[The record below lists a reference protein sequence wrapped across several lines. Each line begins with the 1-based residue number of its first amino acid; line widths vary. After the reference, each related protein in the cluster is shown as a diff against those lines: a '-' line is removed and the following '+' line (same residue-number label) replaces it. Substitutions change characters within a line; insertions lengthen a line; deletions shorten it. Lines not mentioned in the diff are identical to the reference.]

1 MKNWFPHSLR
11 HYLTLSHAL
20 TVLSLALGMGAVAM
34 GVLWSRGRTL
44 QQGIL
49 SQAESL
55 AAEKVLEQIRRLEET
70 RDGLATELAFRPSFS
85 GSLGD
90 LLFLHRVRSYTDID
104 RLEVFNSRRLL
115 AQSYNLETGGAT
127 ELATPWFPQNPKL
140 AALLLDGRPVTWLH
154 KPKGGI
160 ASLKSAVKV
169 REATGEESIF
179 LVATQAITPSWL
191 AGALPST
198 TVGFLRAGGSIV
210 GSWPPLLAEDQSFT
224 LVKGLNTSGVVA
236 RLDDDT
242 SLEVVVASGKSA
254 IVSLLWPMLRGGILI
269 TLASL
274 VLAFLLGETLARRIL
289 APLHDLLEGTA
300 AMARG
305 HLSVRLPIRHQD
317 ELGALAREFNRM
329 ADELRTTYLGVI
341 ATLAEVVE
349 AKSAYTR
356 EHIERVERLTM
367 ATAQILEKRGWIKW
381 SSQQKFIL
389 SVAAILH
396 DVGKIS
402 IGNDILNKAG
412 PLTTGERSEIL
423 SHPEVGAKI
432 IERMGKLDRAAEIIR
447 ACHEHYDGSG
457 YPRGL
462 KGQEIPLEAR
472 IILAVDAFD
481 AMTQVRPYS
490 KARPWDQAI
499 AELRAEAGKQFD
511 PVVVE
516 ALVEAVS
523 QELRGEDTATTSSSG
538 FYQVLTE
545 SDEKAFAAS

>member
-1 MKNWFPHSLR
+1 MKKWFTPSLR
-11 HYLTLSHAL
+11 RYLTLSHTL
-20 TVLSLALGMGAVAM
+20 TVLTLALGMGAVAM
-34 GVLWSRGRTL
+34 GVVWSRARTL
-44 QQGIL
+44 QEGIL

-55 AAEKVLEQIRRLEET
+55 AAEKVLEHIRRLEAA
-70 RDGLATELAFRPSFS
+70 RDGLARELAFRPSFS
-85 GSLGD
+85 GSTED
-90 LLFLHRVRSYTDID
+90 LLFLHRVLSYTDID

-115 AQSYNLETGGAT
+115 AQAYNLETGGAA
-127 ELATPWFPQNPKL
+127 ELATPWFPQNPQV
-140 AALLLDGRPVTWLH
+140 AALLLAGRPVTWLH
-154 KPKGGI
+154 KPQRGM

-169 REATGEESIF
+169 REATEEESIF
-179 LVATQAITPSWL
+179 LVATLAVTPSWL

-198 TVGFLRAGGSIV
+198 TVGFLRVGGSIL
-210 GSWPPLLAEDQSFT
+210 GSWPPLLTEEQPFT
-224 LVKGLNTSGVVA
+224 LVKGLNTSRVVA
-236 RLDDDT
+236 RLNDDS
-242 SLEVVVASGKSA
+242 SLEVVVASGKGA
-254 IVSLLWPMLRGGILI
+254 MASLLWPMIRGGILI

-305 HLSVRLPIRHQD
+305 HLSVRLPIRRKD

-367 ATAQILEKRGWIKW
+367 ATANILEKRGWTKW
-381 SSQQKFIL
+381 SSHQKFIL

-432 IERMGKLDRAAEIIR
+432 VERMGKLDRAAEIIR

-490 KARPWDQAI
+490 KARPWEEAV
-499 AELRAEAGKQFD
+499 AELRAQAGKQFD

-516 ALVEAVS
+516 ALIEAAS
-523 QELRGEDTATTSSSG
+523 RELRGEGAATTSSG

-545 SDEKAFAAS
+545 SDEKAPTAS

>member
-1 MKNWFPHSLR
+1 MKKWFAPSLR
-11 HYLTLSHAL
+11 HYLIFSHAL
-20 TVLSLALGMGAVAM
+20 TVLALALGMGAVAM
-34 GVLWSRGRTL
+34 GVVWSRARTL
-44 QQGIL
+44 QEGVL
-49 SQAESL
+49 SQAQSL
-55 AAEKVLEQIRRLEET
+55 AAEKVLEQIRRLEAT
-70 RDGLATELAFRPSFS
+70 RDSLARELALRPSIS
-85 GSLGD
+85 GSVAD
-90 LLFLHRVRSYTDID
+90 LLFLHRVLSHTDID
-104 RLEVFNSRRLL
+104 RFEVFSNRKLL
-115 AQSYNLETGGAT
+115 AQAYNLETGGAE
-127 ELATPWFPQNPKL
+127 ELATPWFPQNPQV
-140 AALLLDGRPVTWLH
+140 AALLLGGRPVTWLH
-154 KPKGGI
+154 KPEGGVV
-160 ASLKSAVKV
+160 SLKSAVKV
-169 REATGEESIF
+169 RESTGNDAIF
-179 LVATQAITPSWL
+179 LVATLAVTPSWL
-191 AGALPST
+191 AGALPPT
-198 TVGFLRAGGSIV
+198 TVGLLRVGGSII
-210 GSWPPLLAEDQSFT
+210 GPWPPSLSEDRPFK
-224 LVKGLNTSGVVA
+224 LVKGLRITRVVA
-236 RLDDDT
+236 RLDDDS
-242 SLEVVVASGKSA
+242 SLEVVASSERGTTA
-254 IVSLLWPMLRGGILI
+254 VFWPMIRGGILM

-305 HLSVRLPIRHQD
+305 HLSVRLPIRHKD

-349 AKSAYTR
+349 AKSTYTR
-356 EHIERVERLTM
+356 EHIERVESLTM
-367 ATAQILEKRGWIKW
+367 ATAEILEKRGWAKW
-381 SSQQKFIL
+381 SSHQKLIL

-396 DVGKIS
+396 DVGKIA

-432 IERMGKLDRAAEIIR
+432 VERMGKLDRAAEIIR

-472 IILAVDAFD
+472 IILAADAFD

-490 KARPWDQAI
+490 KARSWEEAV
-499 AELRAEAGKQFD
+499 AELRGEAGKQFD

-516 ALVEAVS
+516 ALIEAAS
-523 QELRGEDTATTSSSG
+523 RELRGEGKATSSASG

-545 SDEKAFAAS
+545 SDEKAHAAS